1 MARIVCGLPKGSINL
16 KKGEKTGKGEE
27 KFLEK
32 CFSSRAK
39 EREREIPLVG
49 ARFWLQNEQKW
60 ALQGHFGLP
69 VTFPWEIP
77 PGGVAGSALGCL
89 GAPVSMGLSLG
100 VSSAKEF

>member
-1 MARIVCGLPKGSINL
+1 MASPREALIK

>member
-1 MARIVCGLPKGSINL
+1 M
-16 KKGEKTGKGEE
+16 
-27 KFLEK
+27 FLIL
-32 CFSSRAK
+32 SQG

-77 PGGVAGSALGCL
+77 PGGVAGSALGRL